1 MSIKKSFGVAIKL
14 ARNAKEITQ
23 EDFSEISSR
32 TYISTLERGLYSPT
46 VEKVDAL
53 AKVIG
58 IHPITLLTLTYL
70 VDINEKDP
78 TNLLNK
84 VQDELS
90 QLVLKNINCEHGA

>member
-14 ARNAKEITQ
+14 SRNAKKITQ

-46 VEKVDAL
+46 IEKVDAL

-58 IHPITLLTLTYL
+58 IHPLTLLTLTYL

-78 TNLLNK
+78 DDLLNK
-84 VQDELS
+84 VRNELK
-90 QLVLKNINCEHGA
+90 QLAHL

>member
-14 ARNAKEITQ
+14 ARNAKKITQ

-58 IHPITLLTLTYL
+58 IHPLTLLTLTYL
-70 VDINEKDP
+70 VEMNQKDANDI
-78 TNLLNK
+78 LNQ
-84 VQDELS
+84 VQDELI
-90 QLVLKNINCEHGA
+90 QLVHL

>member
-14 ARNAKEITQ
+14 ARNVKKITQ

-58 IHPITLLTLTYL
+58 IHPLTLLTLTYL
-70 VDINEKDP
+70 LDINEKDP
-78 TNLLNK
+78 TSILNK

-90 QLVLKNINCEHGA
+90 QLMHL